1 MMDTQIT
8 VSLRDL
14 SENDFLAFGLNVLAY
29 LKPAVLNG
37 ETIYAIH
44 AADGSQL
51 ALVANEEVG
60 FAAMLQHDLEPVL
73 LH

>member
-1 MMDTQIT
+1 MNMDFSA
-8 VSLRDL
+8 SLREL
-14 SENDFLAFGLNVLAY
+14 SENDFLAFGVNTLAY

-37 ETIYAIH
+37 QEIYAIH

-51 ALVANEEVG
+51 ALVANREVG
-60 FAAMLQHDLEPVL
+60 FAAMMQHDLEPVA